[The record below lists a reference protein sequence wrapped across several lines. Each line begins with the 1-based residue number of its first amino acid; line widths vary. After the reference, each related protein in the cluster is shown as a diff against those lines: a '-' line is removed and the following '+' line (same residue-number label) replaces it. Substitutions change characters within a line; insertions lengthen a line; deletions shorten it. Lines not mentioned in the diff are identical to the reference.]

1 MTGSAAES
9 NPETT
14 RGIQFILEAALV
26 NFDDL
31 VVTAREAGQGS
42 DVDGRAAVDRE
53 IEELLGRACE
63 DVEID
68 FAGAEAEVTP
78 NTGTAV
84 LRVESAD
91 AADDLADAILRL
103 SGRESSLKETALGPL
118 VFRIGIHGGSRA
130 KTLRI
135 LRRLARLT
143 AAAHD
148 RGVFVSS
155 FVFERLSRSNQQ
167 RYHREEPVDENYDQ
181 LMGHRRL
188 AWTRD
193 RAAGGVAPNC
203 FLIMPYNVP
212 RSQEVL
218 KTYVSPACKMA
229 GVVAMRSDWEV
240 SRDVIP
246 QMLSALREEPLALA
260 YLGKPPWNPNVML
273 EIGYRLAVGR
283 PLVIVRDKPS
293 GTEATLPFDL
303 SNLRVIEL
311 PPEGAGIP
319 TPGEVKTSVAEI
331 TRTLRDRMLEKD
343 AWSHPHPT
351 ATAKFFI
358 ESGESI
364 YLESSEE
371 ADELFGMPL
380 RGRSVRDFIERI
392 GDLMSALQHKA
403 FLEEQQKLFGQV
415 IVPQFFK
422 RGQVPTASIP
432 IVLDAAN
439 DSGRAERRAY
449 LPVIVNYCKLGGE
462 VVLRVLY
469 LEVTGALREI
479 EGRDQGVFRV
489 DLARRRAVELETAMG
504 VAA

>member
-1 MTGSAAES
+1 MTVSAVGSS
-9 NPETT
+9 PEAT
-14 RGIQFILEAALV
+14 RGLQFILEAALV

-31 VVTAREAGQGS
+31 AGIARESGLGS
-42 DVDGRAAVDRE
+42 DAEARAAVDRE
-53 IEELLGRACE
+53 IEELLCRACE
-63 DVEID
+63 EAQVD
-68 FAGAEAEVTP
+68 FAAAEAEVTP

-84 LRVESAD
+84 LRVDDAD
-91 AADDLADAILRL
+91 TAEELADAILEL
-103 SGRESSLKETALGPL
+103 AAHESASPSAAVGPM
-118 VFRIGIHGGSRA
+118 VFRLGIHGGGRTE
-130 KTLRI
+130 TLKL

-143 AAAHD
+143 AAADD

-155 FVFERLSRSNQQ
+155 FVFERLSRAHQQ
-167 RYHREEPVDENYDQ
+167 RYHAEEPVDENYDR

-188 AWTRD
+188 AWRRD
-193 RAAGGVAPNC
+193 RAASAGAPNC
-203 FLIMPYNVP
+203 FLIMPYNVE
-212 RSQEVL
+212 RSREVL

-240 SRDVIP
+240 SREVIP

-260 YLGKPPWNPNVML
+260 YLGKPPWNSNVML

-283 PLVIVRDKPS
+283 PLVIVRDKPTGS
-293 GTEATLPFDL
+293 EAPLPFDL

-311 PPEGAGIP
+311 PPDGGGIP
-319 TPGEVKTSVAEI
+319 APDEVKASVAEI
-331 TRTLRDRMLEKD
+331 TRTLRDRLLEKD
-343 AWSHPHPT
+343 AWKHPHPT

-358 ESGESI
+358 ESGESV

-392 GDLMSALQHKA
+392 GELMPTPQHNA

-415 IVPQFFK
+415 IAPQFFK

-432 IVLDAAN
+432 IVLNAPA
-439 DSGRAERRAY
+439 DSDREGRRAY
-449 LPVIVNYCKLGGE
+449 LPVIVNYWKLGGE

-469 LEVTGALREI
+469 LEVSGALREI
-479 EGRDQGVFRV
+479 ERERGVFRV
-489 DLARRRAVELETAMG
+489 DLAGRHAAEAEMAMG
-504 VAA
+504 AAA